1 MSTKDK
7 ISRSSRKSKKQMEAE
22 LGATPEAA
30 GKNSRSR
37 GDTRQ
42 HLIEA
47 ALRRVEAD
55 KDGMAGIS
63 LREVTKAAGVSP
75 TAFYRHF
82 PDLEELGMAV
92 LEESSDM
99 LRRMLREVRKA
110 PNPAEMITK
119 STDIFIRYVLE
130 NRAIWLLLSRERVGG
145 SARIRAAIRNQI
157 SSFVTELASDL
168 RLMNV
173 LPQMTQTDLQR
184 LANMVI
190 SLAINAVPDILDL
203 PQEQPREIE
212 EMKANMDSQLE
223 ILILGAV
230 NWKPR

>member
-1 MSTKDK
+1 MSIIDK
-7 ISRSSRKSKKQMEAE
+7 KEKSRRNSRKEHQTE
-22 LGATPEAA
+22 EAA
-30 GKNSRSR
+30 PEPAGKSARSR
-37 GDTRQ
+37 GNTRQ
-42 HLIEA
+42 YLIDA
-47 ALRRVEAD
+47 ALLRIEAD
-55 KDGMAGIS
+55 KSGMAGIS

-99 LRRMLREVRKA
+99 LRRMLRDVRKA
-110 PNPAEMITK
+110 PNSVEMITK

-145 SARIRAAIRNQI
+145 SARIRAAIRNQT
-157 SSFVTELASDL
+157 SYFTTELASDL

-173 LPQMTQTDLQR
+173 LPNMTQSDLQR

-190 SLAINAVPDILDL
+190 SLAINLVPDILDL
-203 PQEQPREIE
+203 PLEQPRAAQ
-212 EMKANMDSQLE
+212 EMKTDINSQLE

-230 NWKPR
+230 NWKPD

>member
-1 MSTKDK
+1 MSREDKKKSRRGRPPKEEVETKETK
-7 ISRSSRKSKKQMEAE
+7 
-22 LGATPEAA
+22 ATR
-30 GKNSRSR
+30 GR

-42 HLIEA
+42 HLIDA
-47 ALRRVEAD
+47 ALQRVEAD
-55 KDGMAGIS
+55 QSGMAGIS

-82 PDLEELGMAV
+82 SDLEELGMAV

-99 LRRMLREVRKA
+99 LRRMLRDVRKA

-203 PQEQPREIE
+203 PQERPREIE
-212 EMKANMDSQLE
+212 EMKINMDSQLE

-230 NWKPR
+230 NWKPS